1 MAVLARALAT
11 RGQSFV
17 FIANTAMWKRVF
29 PGLASPSRGEMCG
42 DVLFPEDLQTP
53 STFFAVIF
61 ATHFSRTYGLD
72 AQVLVPAAIDEA
84 VREGI
89 RQVANRER
97 SARARTRAERAS
109 SPLTPASSA
118 EDDGDAET
126 RELLRALGEDEEAL
140 QLLGGD
146 ANDDDD
152 DDALVLEHLELD
164 DDEVALQLCG
174 GDDDDAL
181 EHLFD
186 LEMYDASNSTNDDAP
201 GSRAKRRRVTEAK
214 E

>member
-17 FIANTAMWKRVF
+17 FIVNTAMWKRVF

-72 AQVLVPAAIDEA
+72 AQVLVPAAINEA
-84 VREGI
+84 VLEGS

-97 SARARTRAERAS
+97 SARARIAHRAARGLSAPDPGIER
-109 SPLTPASSA
+109 
-118 EDDGDAET
+118 
-126 RELLRALGEDEEAL
+126 
-140 QLLGGD
+140 GG
-146 ANDDDD
+146 
-152 DDALVLEHLELD
+152 
-164 DDEVALQLCG
+164 
-174 GDDDDAL
+174 
-181 EHLFD
+181 
-186 LEMYDASNSTNDDAP
+186 
-201 GSRAKRRRVTEAK
+201 RR
-214 E
+214 

>member
-1 MAVLARALAT
+1 MQRAV
-11 RGQSFV
+11 
-17 FIANTAMWKRVF
+17 
-29 PGLASPSRGEMCG
+29 SR
-42 DVLFPEDLQTP
+42 
-53 STFFAVIF
+53 
-61 ATHFSRTYGLD
+61 
-72 AQVLVPAAIDEA
+72 
-84 VREGI
+84 
-89 RQVANRER
+89 RQ
-97 SARARTRAERAS
+97 
-109 SPLTPASSA
+109 TPASSA

-164 DDEVALQLCG
+164 DDEVALQLCV

-186 LEMYDASNSTNDDAP
+186 LCMTRRTPPTMMRPVRAP
-201 GSRAKRRRVTEAK
+201 NAAA
-214 E
+214 

>member
-61 ATHFSRTYGLD
+61 ARHFSRTYGLD

-84 VREGI
+84 VLEGI

-109 SPLTPASSA
+109 SPLTPASSE

-126 RELLRALGEDEEAL
+126 RELLRALDEDEEAL

-164 DDEVALQLCG
+164 EAALQLCG
-174 GDDDDAL
+174 DDDDDAL

-186 LEMYDASNSTNDDAP
+186 LEMYDALDPTNGDAP
-201 GSRAKRRRVTEAK
+201 GPRAKRCRVTGAK
-214 E
+214 T

>member
-11 RGQSFV
+11 RKQSFV

-84 VREGI
+84 VLEGI

-109 SPLTPASSA
+109 SPLTPASSE

-164 DDEVALQLCG
+164 ALVLEHLELDEAALQLC

-181 EHLFD
+181 GD
-186 LEMYDASNSTNDDAP
+186 DDDDATNDDAHGP
-201 GSRAKRRRVTEAK
+201 CAKRCRVTGAK
-214 E
+214 T

>member
-84 VREGI
+84 VLEGI

-152 DDALVLEHLELD
+152 DALVLEHLELDALVLEHLELD
-164 DDEVALQLCG
+164 EAALQLC

-181 EHLFD
+181 GD
-186 LEMYDASNSTNDDAP
+186 DDDDATNDDAHGP
-201 GSRAKRRRVTEAK
+201 CAKRCRVTGAK
-214 E
+214 Q